1 MRKSYSCLS
10 CYIDKYEGILLIKEK
25 QEKHKEFMV
34 VNKGKE
40 ETKRQKHPLIYSNR

>member
-1 MRKSYSCLS
+1 MN
-10 CYIDKYEGILLIKEK
+10 IIEK
-25 QEKHKEFMV
+25 KMQEKHKEFTV